1 MKNFSQLGVSLELT
15 AALEKHGITSPTPI
29 QEMSIPSAMDSLDI
43 LASAPTGTGKTL
55 AYALPLIHGVSSN
68 PQKTALVLVP
78 TRELGMQVFENVKKL
93 ISREVKASLLIGG
106 DAIGFQLKGLRNNPN
121 FIIATPGRL
130 NDHIKRGS
138 VNLKTVSFLVLDET
152 DRMLDMGFEEQLE
165 IILSKL
171 PEERQTL
178 MFSATFPHNIMNIS
192 KRYLKDPKVVTLSK
206 EQQPMPKIKQTMLRT
221 SPSEKFSHLTKA
233 IDDSD
238 GSVLVFVKTKRSADE
253 ITDKLREMDYK
264 ACAMHGDLRQNA
276 RARTI
281 KRFRDEVTKI
291 MVATDV
297 AARGLDIPHIKYVIN
312 YDLPQCKEDYVHRIG
327 RTGRAG
333 AEGISLCLVSP
344 EDNRKWQLIEKMMQ
358 NAGIS
363 KGIMEDDGY
372 NEYRN
377 NKSTRKPSAQKERWG
392 ANKKSKQVSFGRNK
406 GDYSFSEKR
415 TRDKSFDFKSD
426 RFEDGVTR
434 ERKPRGNSTFNRD
447 SSRPSF
453 ASKSDR
459 FEDGVTRERKPRGNS
474 TFRDSSRPSFAS
486 KSDRFQPFEERST
499 RNRRDDDQSST
510 LYSKPKKS
518 YSEFSTEKES
528 RRRDT
533 RFEDDTRGRKS
544 KNTFSSRG
552 PKRDSD
558 DSFSRDRK
566 PKRSFSD
573 NGRSAKPSREVLSI
587 SRRSKPRFE

>member
-192 KRYLKDPKVVTLSK
+192 KRYLKDPKVLTLSK

-434 ERKPRGNSTFNRD
+434 ERKPRGNSTF
-447 SSRPSF
+447 
-453 ASKSDR
+453 
-459 FEDGVTRERKPRGNS
+459 
-474 TFRDSSRPSFAS
+474 RDSSRPSFAS